1 MEIFKANRQWSTR
14 PADER
19 FTSIGAM
26 HDAAKQYAASAKE
39 REGVRVDSIRVEN
52 IDGDVHIV
60 GRGGLP
66 AKLTHWAFG
75 QLCNRIA
82 APASYLRDLPATLAA
97 QNVNHGL
104 AQRVKDAADSTV
116 NLLFHING
124 GYVLRALT
132 SDRYERIWNHE
143 VTERLLTLEADGWTP
158 ARPDSSWSA
167 VDINDPEVN
176 NDPRTYSLYVS
187 DHDMFAFVR
196 HSERTI
202 SEPGNPD
209 GLQRGLIVE
218 NSEVGGGALKLTR
231 FLYREMCGNH
241 IIWGASDVME
251 ISARHVGNVREKMSL
266 WSAEIKRYMDESAS
280 EDEAKIAASKR
291 KLIAATKDEV
301 LDALFSRRSIGLS
314 RKTIEAGYDACKPD
328 QDGDPRSPWGMAQG
342 LTRYSQ
348 AQPYADKRTDIDRA
362 AGRLL
367 EAF

>member
-1 MEIFKANRQWSTR
+1 MELFKANRQWSTR

-26 HDAAKQYAASAKE
+26 HDAATQYAASAREK
-39 REGVRVDSIRVEN
+39 EGVRVDSIRVEN
-52 IDGDVHIV
+52 IDGDVHII
-60 GRGGLP
+60 GRGDVS

-104 AQRVKDAADSTV
+104 AQRVKDAAESTV
-116 NLLFHING
+116 NLLFHLNG

-132 SDRYERIWNHE
+132 SDRYERIWNKE
-143 VTERLLTLEADGWTP
+143 VTARLIDLESQGWTP
-158 ARPDSSWSA
+158 ARPQMNIDPA
-167 VDINDPEVN
+167 LMEANDPS
-176 NDPRTYSLYVS
+176 TYSLYVS
-187 DHDMFAFVR
+187 DHDMFAFIKNDT
-196 HSERTI
+196 RTI

-218 NSEVGGGALKLTR
+218 NSEVGGAALKLTR
-231 FLYREMCGNH
+231 FLYRTMCGNH

-251 ISARHVGNVREKMSL
+251 ISARHVGNVRHKMAL
-266 WSAEIKRYMDESAS
+266 WSAEIIRYMDESAS

-291 KLIAATKDEV
+291 KLIAATKQEV
-301 LDALFSRRSIGLS
+301 LDALFGKRSIGLS
-314 RKTIEAGYDACKPD
+314 RKALESGYDACDPD
-328 QDGDPRSPWGMAQG
+328 VDGDPRSPWGMAQG